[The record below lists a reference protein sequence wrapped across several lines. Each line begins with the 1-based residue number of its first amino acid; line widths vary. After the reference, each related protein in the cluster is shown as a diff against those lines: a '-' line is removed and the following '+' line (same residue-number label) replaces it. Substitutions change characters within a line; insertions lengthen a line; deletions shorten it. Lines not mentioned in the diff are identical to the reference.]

1 MAAIQ
6 LERRGTESAR
16 DEVAIAVRGAVE
28 VALVGGPHV
37 VAADEN
43 SVWVWMIV
51 EIHVLRLGE
60 GRLHRVIAAG
70 GVRRTP
76 VCDRRSCG
84 DVQRVAFLRELR
96 VSEKLSA
103 LGLARIYLTGP
114 AGGGNSSAGYLT
126 RVLVLS
132 LAGARTRDECGDRQQ

>member
-43 SVWVWMIV
+43 SVWVRMIV
-51 EIHVLRLGE
+51 EVHVLRLGE
-60 GRLHRVIAAG
+60 ARLHRIIAAG
-70 GVRRTP
+70 RVRLTP
-76 VCDRRSCG
+76 VCDRRSGC
-84 DVQRVAFLRELR
+84 DVQRIAFLRELR
-96 VSEKLSA
+96 IGEKLSA

-114 AGGGNSSAGYLT
+114 PGSGNSSAGYLA

-132 LAGARTRDECGDRQQ
+132 LAGARKRDE